1 MTGDPKMQAWLES
14 IGLGQYATVFADNDV
29 DLDVA
34 PDLADDDL
42 RELGLNLGHRKKD
55 QKAITAI
62 GGASKSCTHAFASRA
77 SVIEPRCLRSSA
89 T

>member
-1 MTGDPKMQAWLES
+1 MTSDPKMQAWPES
-14 IGLGQYATVFADNDV
+14 IGLAQYATVVADNDV

-62 GGASKSCTHAFASRA
+62 GGASKSCKRAFTSRA
-77 SVIEPRCLRSSA
+77 SVIEPLFRRWSG